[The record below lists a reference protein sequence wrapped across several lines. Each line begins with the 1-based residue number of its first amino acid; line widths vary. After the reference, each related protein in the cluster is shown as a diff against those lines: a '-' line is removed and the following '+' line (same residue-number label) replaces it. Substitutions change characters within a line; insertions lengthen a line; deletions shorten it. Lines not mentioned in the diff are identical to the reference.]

1 MKLHQIHRKQVIPIS
16 ISEAWEFF
24 SSPENLSTITPSW
37 LNLTVISDLP
47 RGMHSGMII
56 SYRITP
62 IVRVPTIWISEIT
75 HVNRPT
81 YFVDEQRLGP
91 FRFWHH
97 QHMLK
102 KSAVMSKFRISCIMP
117 CLWAPSVKWCIRSRC
132 EKKLTLFLI
141 FAKKRWSGFYH
152 RN

>member
-1 MKLHQIHRKQVIPIS
+1 MKLHQIHRKQMIPIS
-16 ISEAWEFF
+16 IFEAWEFF
-24 SSPENLSTITPSW
+24 SNPENLSTITPSW
-37 LNLTVISDLP
+37 LNLTLISDIP

-97 QHMLK
+97 QHVFKEVGRNVEIQDIVHYAMPLGPIGEMMYSISVRK
-102 KSAVMSKFRISCIMP
+102 KVDSIFDFRQKALERILS
-117 CLWAPSVKWCIRSRC
+117 
-132 EKKLTLFLI
+132 
-141 FAKKRWSGFYH
+141 
-152 RN
+152 